1 MKTALLLSLGLLTT
15 SADAGTVK
23 KDRSDAWY
31 CEKSDGDL
39 VYYEPY
45 GRVPSTEE
53 QTKCAKDGGKV
64 QQPSDKAPA
73 KKERTPAK

>member
-1 MKTALLLSLGLLTT
+1 MKTALLLSLGLLTAP
-15 SADAGTVK
+15 ADAGTMG

-31 CEKSDGDL
+31 REKSDGDL

-53 QTKCAKDGGKV
+53 QTRCKQDGGKV

-73 KKERTPAK
+73 KEERTPAK